1 MLNVYVKEP
10 TQQAKACMIWMH
22 GLGAD
27 SSDMMGLVEQLPL
40 GDVAL
45 RHVFIDAP
53 VRPVTI
59 NNGMSMRAWYNIL
72 GMQLTDR
79 EDQEGILASQ
89 NYIRQIVDAQIDQG
103 FSTNQIMLAGFSQG
117 GAMALYTALNLTTPL
132 AGVVALSAYLLL
144 ATQCKPVLAKNTP
157 LFLAGGQYDSIVS
170 PVWTKQTA
178 AWLTATG
185 YKNLTF
191 NEYPMD
197 HAICAEEIADLARW
211 IRTQVKGDF

>member
-27 SSDMMGLVEQLPL
+27 SSDMAGLVEELPL
-40 GDVAL
+40 SDVAL

-59 NNGMSMRAWYNIL
+59 NNGMSMRAWYDIL
-72 GMQLTDR
+72 GTQLTDR
-79 EDQEGILASQ
+79 EDQKGILASQ
-89 NYIRQIVDAQIDQG
+89 NYIRQIIDAQMKEG
-103 FSTNQIMLAGFSQG
+103 FSSNQIMLAGFSQG
-117 GAMALYTALNLTTPL
+117 GAMALYTALNLGTPL
-132 AGVVALSAYLLL
+132 AAVVALSAYLPL
-144 ATQCKPVLAKNTP
+144 AAQCNPVLAKKTP
-157 LFLAGGQYDSIVS
+157 IFLAGGRYDSIVL

-178 AWLTATG
+178 AWLTTTG
-185 YKNLTF
+185 YENVTLH
-191 NEYPMD
+191 EYPME
-197 HAICAEEIADLARW
+197 HTICAEEIDDLARW